1 MSRPLA
7 PFGRRAAAVTARE
20 EHGAYVVI
28 RGHDAGGPAP
38 AAGQFYML
46 ASAERWGGGEGER
59 PFLPRAF
66 SVLRA
71 RDQELQFLIEDV
83 GPGTKRLGELRPGD
97 ELLIVGPLGNGFAM
111 PRENRQ
117 ALLVGGGVGIAPL
130 AILQDE
136 LVSEAITL
144 LGFRDERHAQG
155 APLLTNP
162 VVATDD
168 GSVGHHGLV
177 TELLEDALDE
187 QEHMEVYA
195 CGPPA
200 MLEAVRAMCV
210 ERDVPAQLALESG
223 MACGFGACFGCV
235 VPTREGYVRLCLDGP
250 IVDAAKLA
258 GASSVGSSAGAVE
271 LAGASSI
278 GSSAGAVELAGASSI
293 GSSAGAELPEAVD
306 R

>member
-28 RGHDAGGPAP
+28 RAHDVGGPAP

-71 RDQELQFLIEDV
+71 RDHELQFLIEDV
-83 GPGTKRLGELRPGD
+83 GPGTKRLCELQPGE

-130 AILQDE
+130 AIWQDE
-136 LVSEAITL
+136 LDHDPDSHPATPRRPL
-144 LGFRDERHAQG
+144 LGFRDAAHAAG
-155 APLLTNP
+155 AALLSDA

-168 GSVGHHGLV
+168 GSVGHEGLV
-177 TELLEDALDE
+177 TELLEEDLDARGEEL
-187 QEHMEVYA
+187 EVYA

-235 VPTREGYVRLCLDGP
+235 VPTTDGYVRLCLDGP
-250 IVDAAKLA
+250 VLDAAKLA
-258 GASSVGSSAGAVE
+258 DASSVGSSAGAVK
-271 LAGASSI
+271 
-278 GSSAGAVELAGASSI
+278 LAGASSI
-293 GSSAGAELPEAVD
+293 GSSAGAELPGSV
-306 R
+306 RT